1 MKQKI
6 LLLSASMACGVA
18 SAQSSVT
25 VFGLLDMGVSRY
37 QVSGGQSRTELS
49 HSAHL
54 ASRLGFRGTEDLGG
68 GWSAG
73 FHLEAPLSP
82 DDGTASGLNFA
93 RRSTLSLVGPY
104 GELRLGRDYTP
115 SFWNDVSFDPF
126 GPGSVGT
133 NLILM
138 SRLTTTAT
146 PFAPGVAGNNPTVN
160 RSSNSI
166 GYFLPKNLGGFYG
179 QAMYAFHEQSTAG
192 QTRGRYVGLRGG
204 YASGPLDMAIAHG
217 QVDGATPATAAA
229 PDVKTSNLGASY
241 NLGAIK
247 LMGELSRESLGIAN
261 GRSVATGALIGFTAP
276 VGVGEIRVA
285 YSRVAVDHAGTEP
298 RASRL
303 AVGYVHSLSKR
314 TSLYAIA
321 GSTRNSGGATMAVGS
336 LKGVADRSASGYNL
350 GVRHAF

>member
-1 MKQKI
+1 MKNN
-6 LLLSASMACGVA
+6 LLLLGATLACGAA

-49 HSAHL
+49 HSSHL

-82 DDGTASGLNFA
+82 DDGTAAGLNFA
-93 RRSTLSLVGPY
+93 RRSTLSLMGPF

-138 SRLTTTAT
+138 SRLTTTAA

-179 QAMYAFHEQSTAG
+179 QAMYAFHEQTAPG
-192 QTRGRYVGLRGG
+192 LTRGRYVGLRAG
-204 YASGPLDMAIAHG
+204 YAAGPLDVALAYG
-217 QVDGATPATAAA
+217 KVDGGTPATAAA
-229 PDVKTSNLGASY
+229 PDVKTTNIGASY
-241 NLGAIK
+241 NLGVVK
-247 LMGELSRESLGIAN
+247 LMGELSRETLGVAN
-261 GRSVATGALIGFTAP
+261 GRTTSTGALIGLTVP
-276 VGVGEIRVA
+276 VGSGEIRAA
-285 YSRVAVDHAGTEP
+285 YSRVKADLAGADP

-303 AVGYVHSLSKR
+303 ALGYIHNLSKR
-314 TSLYAIA
+314 TALYAIV

-336 LKGVADRSASGYNL
+336 LPGVANHSASGYNL